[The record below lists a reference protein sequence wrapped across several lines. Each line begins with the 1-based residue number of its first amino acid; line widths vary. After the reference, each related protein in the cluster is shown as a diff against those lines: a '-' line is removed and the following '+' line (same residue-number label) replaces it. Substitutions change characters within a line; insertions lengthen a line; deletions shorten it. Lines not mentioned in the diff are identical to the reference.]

1 MGRLL
6 LVVGWSRHCRLR
18 LWRPAGAVALKY
30 GAPGRKPLQRAC
42 RPGLRNR
49 RTSRPGTGPTFFPSG
64 SEAARLM
71 AEIDAGALP
80 VGEDDRLVGMITDRD
95 T

>member
-1 MGRLL
+1 MARRGE
-6 LVVGWSRHCRLR
+6 SHCNAH
-18 LWRPAGAVALKY
+18 AG
-30 GAPGRKPLQRAC
+30 RAC
-42 RPGLRNR
+42 AIEEHRGPA
-49 RTSRPGTGPTFFPSG
+49 PGPTFFPSG